1 MIIRQWLSIQLV
13 ISIAAGVVF
22 AVGAHAQTYPA
33 KPIRLIIPFPPG
45 GATDALGRT
54 VVQKLGESLR
64 QQVIAD
70 NRPGASGILGM
81 ELAAKAP
88 ADGYTLVVGQASNL
102 AINLALMGKLPYDPV
117 AAFSP
122 ITLIATTPNVLV
134 VHPSLPVRSIKDL
147 VALAKAKPGKINYAS
162 SGIGSPGHLVTE
174 RFKIAAKIDMVH
186 IPYKGAGPALTDV
199 VAGHADIY
207 FTSPISAQPFVKS
220 GRLRVVAVAS
230 AKRSASMPDV
240 PTVAEAGY
248 PEVDSTSWWGLLA
261 PAGVPK
267 DIIDRLNAETLK
279 LLNQTDVKQ
288 RLMSEGA
295 DPAPTT
301 PEQFA
306 LFIKNEIVKW
316 ASLVKLTGVKL
327 E

>member
-1 MIIRQWLSIQLV
+1 M

-22 AVGAHAQTYPA
+22 AVAAHAQTYPA

-117 AAFSP
+117 AGFSP

>member
-1 MIIRQWLSIQLV
+1 MSKYTV
-13 ISIAAGVVF
+13 VAIAAGAAF
-22 AVGAHAQTYPA
+22 LTAAALPALAAEAYPA

-45 GATDALGRT
+45 GATDALGRS
-54 VVQKLGESLR
+54 VVQKLAEPLR

-70 NRPGASGILGM
+70 NRAGATGILGM

-88 ADGYTLVVGQASNL
+88 PDGYTLVIGQASNM

-117 AAFSP
+117 AAFTP

-134 VHPSLPVRSIKDL
+134 VHPSMPVRSIKDL
-147 VALAKAKPGKINYAS
+147 VALAKAKPGQINYAS

-186 IPYKGAGPALTDV
+186 IPYKGAGPALIDV
-199 VAGHADIY
+199 LAGHADIY

-220 GRLRVVAVAS
+220 GRLRTIAVAS
-230 AKRSASMPDV
+230 AKRSASMPNV

-261 PAGVPK
+261 PAGTSK
-267 DIIDRLNAETLK
+267 DIIERLHGEMVK
-279 LLNQTDVKQ
+279 LLNQADVKQ
-288 RLMSEGA
+288 RLAAEGA

-301 PEQFA
+301 PAEFA
-306 LFIKNEIVKW
+306 AFIRSETVKW
-316 ASLVKLTGVKL
+316 ANLVKVTGVKL

>member
-22 AVGAHAQTYPA
+22 AVAAHAQTYPA

-117 AAFSP
+117 AGFSP

>member
-1 MIIRQWLSIQLV
+1 
-13 ISIAAGVVF
+13 
-22 AVGAHAQTYPA
+22 
-33 KPIRLIIPFPPG
+33 
-45 GATDALGRT
+45 
-54 VVQKLGESLR
+54 
-64 QQVIAD
+64 
-70 NRPGASGILGM
+70 
-81 ELAAKAP
+81 
-88 ADGYTLVVGQASNL
+88 
-102 AINLALMGKLPYDPV
+102 
-117 AAFSP
+117 
-122 ITLIATTPNVLV
+122 
-134 VHPSLPVRSIKDL
+134 
-147 VALAKAKPGKINYAS
+147 
-162 SGIGSPGHLVTE
+162 
-174 RFKIAAKIDMVH
+174 
-186 IPYKGAGPALTDV
+186 
-199 VAGHADIY
+199 
-207 FTSPISAQPFVKS
+207 KS